1 MSPSPFILIIF
12 SVKKLPKLVIYSI
25 LVGVIAGGGALLF
38 DLVLRWAEKLVMVGL
53 MRFVP
58 PKPGGEG
65 SSAFVLPHHWYLFPL
80 ILGLG
85 GLVAGFLIYTF
96 APETEGHGTDS
107 AIEAFHFKKGK
118 IRWRVP
124 IIKTLAS
131 AVTIGSGGSAGREGP
146 IAQIGAGFGSFLAD
160 VFKLPTELRRT
171 LVVVGIGAGIGSIF
185 RAPFGGALFAVEV
198 LYTQMDMEME
208 SLIPTLIGSIM
219 GYSIF
224 GAFHG
229 WKPIFITQGSRF
241 TNPAHLLMYSAFGF
255 FLGLM
260 AYPYVKV
267 FYGIRD
273 IFRSLRIPNI
283 FKPALGGIL
292 LGAMAMFFP
301 YAAGIGYGW
310 IQVAIAGQLAFW
322 VMLIFPFAKMLA
334 TSFTISSGGS
344 GGIFGPTI
352 VIGGIFGA
360 LFAHVASALFPSLG
374 VSPEPLVVVGM
385 AGYISAVAKV
395 PLAGLIMTM
404 EMTGGY
410 GLIVPALVVIIFG
423 LLASG
428 EVTIYE
434 KQVPNKLSSPAHIGD
449 FAVDILESLT
459 VEDAL
464 PYCGKAVW
472 VSEGENLER
481 ILDLFTRTRADILCV
496 RDARG
501 KFSGIISINHVKEF
515 VLQNRELIFPLV
527 LAHDLITHG
536 EEVLV
541 YPRDNLKMVLQKLT
555 KLDLGELPIMEEG
568 GRVERVISRNSI
580 LITYSHSFE
589 G

>member
-1 MSPSPFILIIF
+1 M
-12 SVKKLPKLVIYSI
+12 
-25 LVGVIAGGGALLF
+25 
-38 DLVLRWAEKLVMVGL
+38 
-53 MRFVP
+53 
-58 PKPGGEG
+58 
-65 SSAFVLPHHWYLFPL
+65 
-80 ILGLG
+80 
-85 GLVAGFLIYTF
+85 AGFLIYTF

-131 AVTIGSGGSAGREGP
+131 AITIGSGGSAGREGP
-146 IAQIGAGFGSFLAD
+146 IAQIGAGFGSFLSD
-160 VFKLPTELRRT
+160 IFKLPTELRRT

-208 SLIPTLIGSIM
+208 SLIPTLIGSII

-229 WKPIFITQGSRF
+229 WKPIFITYGSRF
-241 TNPAHLLMYSAFGF
+241 TDPVHLFMYAAFGL

-260 AYPYVKV
+260 AYPYVGL
-267 FYGIRD
+267 FYKTRD
-273 IFRSLRIPNI
+273 IFRSLKIPNI

-292 LGAMAMFFP
+292 LGIMAMFFP

-322 VMLIFPFAKMLA
+322 VMLLLPFAKMLA

-360 LFAHVASALFPSLG
+360 LFAHVVSLAFPSLG
-374 VSPEPLVVVGM
+374 VNPEPLVVVGM

-449 FAVDILESLT
+449 FAVDILEGLT

-464 PYCGKAVW
+464 PHCGKAIW

-481 ILDLFTRTRADILCV
+481 ILNLFTSTRADILCV
-496 RDARG
+496 KNMEGDFA
-501 KFSGIISINHVKEF
+501 GIISLNHVKE
-515 VLQNRELIFPLV
+515 VILQTQELIFPLV

-536 EEVLV
+536 REVV
-541 YPRDNLKMVLQKLT
+541 VRPSDNLKGVLQKLT
-555 KLDLGELPIMEEG
+555 ELDLEELPVMEAEG
-568 GRVERVISRNSI
+568 KVERVISRNSI
-580 LITYSHSFE
+580 LIAYSRSFE

>member
-1 MSPSPFILIIF
+1 MSRLSR
-12 SVKKLPKLVIYSI
+12 LVFYSI
-25 LVGVIAGGGALLF
+25 LVGIIAGGGALFF
-38 DLVLRWAEKLVMVGL
+38 DLALRWAEKIVMVGL
-53 MRFVP
+53 MKFVP

-85 GLVAGFLIYTF
+85 GLLAGFLIYTF

-131 AVTIGSGGSAGREGP
+131 AITIGSGGSAGREGP

-160 VFKLPTELRRT
+160 IFKLPTDIRRT
-171 LVVVGIGAGIGSIF
+171 LVVVGIGSGIGSIF

-198 LYTQMDMEME
+198 LYTQMDMELE
-208 SLIPTLIGSIM
+208 SLIPTLIGSIL

-229 WKPIFITQGSRF
+229 WKPIFVTYGSRF
-241 TNPAHLLMYSAFGF
+241 TDPIHLLMYSVFGA

-273 IFRSLRIPNI
+273 IFKSLRVPNI
-283 FKPALGGIL
+283 FKPAIGGVL
-292 LGAMAMFFP
+292 LGIMAMFFP

-310 IQVAIAGQLAFW
+310 IQVAIAGGLAFW
-322 VMLIFPFAKMLA
+322 VMLILPFAKMLA
-334 TSFTISSGGS
+334 TSFSISSGGS

-360 LFAHVASALFPSLG
+360 LFAYTASHLFPSLG
-374 VSPEPLVVVGM
+374 ITPEPLVVVGM

-423 LLASG
+423 LLTSG
-428 EVTIYE
+428 NVTIYE

-449 FAVDILESLT
+449 FAVDVLEGLK

-472 VSEGENLER
+472 VSEGENLEK
-481 ILDLFTRTRADILCV
+481 ILNIFTTTRADVLCV
-496 RDARG
+496 RGSDG
-501 KFSGIISINHVKEF
+501 KFSGIISINHVKEV
-515 VLQNRELIFPLV
+515 VLQTHELIFPLV
-527 LAHDLITHG
+527 LAHDLVTHG
-536 EEVLV
+536 REALV
-541 YPRDNLKMVLQKLT
+541 YPDDNLKKVIQKLT
-555 KLDLGELPIMEEG
+555 ELDLEELPVMEEEEKI
-568 GRVERVISRNSI
+568 ERVISRNSI
-580 LITYSHSFE
+580 LITYSRSFE
-589 G
+589 A

>member
-1 MSPSPFILIIF
+1 M
-12 SVKKLPKLVIYSI
+12 KKLPRLVLYSI
-25 LVGVIAGGGALLF
+25 LVGIIAAGGALFF
-38 DLVLRWAEKLVMVGL
+38 DIVLRWAEKLVMVGL
-53 MRFVP
+53 MKFIP

-85 GLVAGFLIYTF
+85 GLAAGFLIYTF

-131 AVTIGSGGSAGREGP
+131 AITIGSGGSAGREGP

-160 VFKLPTELRRT
+160 IFKLPTELRRT

-208 SLIPTLIGSIM
+208 SLIPTLIGSII
-219 GYSIF
+219 GYSLF

-229 WKPIFITQGSRF
+229 WKPIFITYGSRF
-241 TNPAHLLMYSAFGF
+241 TDPVHLIMYAGFGL
-255 FLGLM
+255 FLGIM
-260 AYPYVKV
+260 AYPYVEV
-267 FYGIRD
+267 FYRTRD
-273 IFRSLRIPNI
+273 LFRSLRIPNI
-283 FKPALGGIL
+283 FKPAIGGIL
-292 LGAMAMFFP
+292 LGIMAMFFP

-322 VMLIFPFAKMLA
+322 VMLLLPFAKMVA

-352 VIGGIFGA
+352 VIGGTFGA
-360 LFAHVASALFPSLG
+360 LFAHLVSLAFPSLG
-374 VSPEPLVVVGM
+374 ATPEPLVVVGM

-449 FAVDILESLT
+449 FAVDILEGLT

-464 PYCGKAVW
+464 PNCGKAVW

-481 ILDLFTRTRADILCV
+481 ILNLFTSTRADILCV
-496 RDARG
+496 KNMEGNFA
-501 KFSGIISINHVKEF
+501 GIISLNHVKE
-515 VLQNRELIFPLV
+515 VILQTQELIFPLV

-536 EEVLV
+536 KEVLV
-541 YPRDNLKMVLQKLT
+541 HPSDNLKAVLQKLT
-555 KLDLGELPIMEEG
+555 ELDLEELPVMEDG
-568 GRVERVISRNSI
+568 GKIERVISRNSI
-580 LITYSHSFE
+580 LIAYSRSFE

>member
-1 MSPSPFILIIF
+1 
-12 SVKKLPKLVIYSI
+12 LPKLVFYSI
-25 LVGVIAGGGALLF
+25 LVGIIAGGGALFF
-38 DLVLRWAEKLVMVGL
+38 DLTLRWAEKIVMVGL
-53 MRFVP
+53 MKFVP

-85 GLVAGFLIYTF
+85 GLLAGFLIYTF

-107 AIEAFHFKKGK
+107 AIEAFHFKKGR

-131 AVTIGSGGSAGREGP
+131 AITIGSGGSAGREGP

-160 VFKLPTELRRT
+160 IFKLPTDIRRT
-171 LVVVGIGAGIGSIF
+171 LVVVGIGSGIGSIF

-198 LYTQMDMEME
+198 LYTQMDMELE
-208 SLIPTLIGSIM
+208 SLIPTLIGSII

-229 WKPIFITQGSRF
+229 WKPIFVTYGSRF
-241 TNPAHLLMYSAFGF
+241 TDPVHLLMYSVFGA

-273 IFRSLRIPNI
+273 IFKSLKIPDI
-283 FKPALGGIL
+283 FKPAIGGVL
-292 LGAMAMFFP
+292 LGIMAMFFP

-310 IQVAIAGQLAFW
+310 IQVAIAGGLAFW
-322 VMLIFPFAKMLA
+322 VMLILPFAKMLA
-334 TSFTISSGGS
+334 TSFSISSGGS

-360 LFAHVASALFPSLG
+360 LFAYTASYFFPSLG
-374 VSPEPLVVVGM
+374 ITPEPLVVVGM

-423 LLASG
+423 LLTSG
-428 EVTIYE
+428 NVTIYE

-449 FAVDILESLT
+449 FAVDVLEGLK

-464 PYCGKAVW
+464 PYCGKAIW
-472 VSEGENLER
+472 VSEGENLEK
-481 ILDLFTRTRADILCV
+481 ILNIFTTTRADVLCV
-496 RDARG
+496 RGSDG
-501 KFSGIISINHVKEF
+501 KFSGLISINHVKEV
-515 VLQNRELIFPLV
+515 VLQTHELIFPLV

-536 EEVLV
+536 REALV
-541 YPRDNLKMVLQKLT
+541 YPDDNLKKVIQKLT
-555 KLDLGELPIMEEG
+555 ELDLEELPIMEEG
-568 GRVERVISRNSI
+568 EKIEKVISRNSI
-580 LITYSHSFE
+580 LITYSRSFE
-589 G
+589 A